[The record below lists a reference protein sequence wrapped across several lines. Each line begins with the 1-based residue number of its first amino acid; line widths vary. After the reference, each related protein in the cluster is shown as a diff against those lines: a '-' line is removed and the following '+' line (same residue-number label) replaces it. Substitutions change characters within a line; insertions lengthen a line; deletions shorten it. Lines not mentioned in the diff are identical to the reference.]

1 MKVMVLSIN
10 LCAAL
15 CLQILLGLH
24 AQVHLPR
31 VAWGVG
37 QPTESQP
44 SLTSFTSLDESLQPL

>member
-1 MKVMVLSIN
+1 MVLSIN